1 MSILKLD
8 LRDTICAQ
16 FFSKTLYKNKIICCL
31 KSKNVQIMENQGRSK
46 SSQILMKSIL
56 KPDQLQV
63 QNLYQKCGVNIDP
76 KTFLNLWKLCEL
88 GIPAR
93 EITSFLHDIAS
104 AQKESRK

>member
-1 MSILKLD
+1 
-8 LRDTICAQ
+8 
-16 FFSKTLYKNKIICCL
+16 
-31 KSKNVQIMENQGRSK
+31 MENQGRSK
-46 SSQILMKSIL
+46 SSLILMKSIL